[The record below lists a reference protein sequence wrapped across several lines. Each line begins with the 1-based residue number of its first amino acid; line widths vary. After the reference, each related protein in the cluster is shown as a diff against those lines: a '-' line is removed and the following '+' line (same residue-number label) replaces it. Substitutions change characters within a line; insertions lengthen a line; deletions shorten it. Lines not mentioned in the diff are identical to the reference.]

1 MRYIKIWRKY
11 PYTFAIIHLGLLS
24 IYVDNYLRYGL
35 QELLDMLSFTFA
47 LIFTISVFRLLFLH
61 WEGRI

>member
-35 QELLDMLSFTFA
+35 QEFLDMLSFTFA
-47 LIFTISVFRLLFLH
+47 FIFTISVFRLLLLY